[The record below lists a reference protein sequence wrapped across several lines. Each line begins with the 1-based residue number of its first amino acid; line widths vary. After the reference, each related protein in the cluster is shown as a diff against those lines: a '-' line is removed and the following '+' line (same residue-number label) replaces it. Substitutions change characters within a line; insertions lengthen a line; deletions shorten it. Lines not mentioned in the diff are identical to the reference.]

1 MAELQKDYPWTK
13 SPLVSCGPMRLVA
26 LSKLATEVSAAG
38 GLGFIGIGNDASTM
52 EDELEKAKQQAAQ
65 SSTLRDHKD
74 VLPVG
79 VGFLLWAGD
88 KLLEEALP
96 ILEKYKPAAVW
107 LFAPTEPGQLV
118 RWTESTRQATGGK
131 TKIWVQL
138 STVADALEVTRTFQP
153 EVLVVQGTDA
163 GGHGLEKCAGLVPM
177 LPEIDDAVTAL
188 CAEHKLRKPYMVA
201 AGGIM
206 DGRGAAAAIALGAS
220 GVTMGTRYLAAPE
233 ANIAQGYRGAVL
245 RASDGGVTTERGK
258 LYDTL
263 RGTTDWPLRYGGRGV
278 LNESH
283 RDAAKGMSMEENKRL
298 YDEAVKKGDEGW
310 GENARLTTYAGAGV
324 GLVKQIKS
332 AQGITEEVREDAK
345 RILSRAA
352 SRLFVNAALAQAAD
366 KANGRTS
373 TDPKLFTSTPSLLHA
388 GPVAMDSTDAQQS
401 EAVKKLVSAL
411 SAEAPNLKAVCD
423 QWPMLEQVDLSNES
437 KPNFQT
443 FVDLFSVDGRTLY
456 YYHASQ
462 LVKHG
467 LLDAK
472 DPRQTTAR
480 LFKAWANLTDWYK
493 GYWRHKTEGLQRGVR
508 EEERVRHEIMLSGV
522 RANYAL
528 IHVSSAKVFQALE
541 IDLEDVP
548 LPTARPADLPSPT
561 PTLDMFSGG
570 LSPAHDPDE
579 LITMI
584 LHELKIMV
592 DANNSLNL
600 DCRCKGMRISYNPST
615 HVATSIGSRLRL
627 AIRPSMSN
635 CQNSPIGAYLRREDH
650 TIMRFEKLLKP
661 LTIVNAT
668 TFPLVINL
676 RTNTTRSADLQY

>member
-1 MAELQKDYPWTK
+1 MADLQKDYPWTK

-52 EDELEKAKQQAAQ
+52 EEELEKAKQQAAQ
-65 SSTLRDHKD
+65 SNTLRDHKD

-88 KLLEEALP
+88 KLLEKALP

-138 STVADALEVTRTFQP
+138 STVADALEVARICQP

-188 CAEHKLRKPYMVA
+188 CEEHKLRKPYIVA

-233 ANIAQGYRGAVL
+233 ANIAQGYRDAVL

-283 RDAAKGMSMEENKRL
+283 RDAAKGMSMDENKRL
-298 YDEAVKKGDEGW
+298 YDEAVKKGDDGW
-310 GENARLTTYAGAGV
+310 GQNARLTTYAGAGV

-332 AQGITEEVREDAK
+332 AKGITEE
-345 RILSRAA
+345 
-352 SRLFVNAALAQAAD
+352 AAD
-366 KANGRTS
+366 KANG
-373 TDPKLFTSTPSLLHA
+373 
-388 GPVAMDSTDAQQS
+388 
-401 EAVKKLVSAL
+401 
-411 SAEAPNLKAVCD
+411 
-423 QWPMLEQVDLSNES
+423 
-437 KPNFQT
+437 
-443 FVDLFSVDGRTLY
+443 
-456 YYHASQ
+456 
-462 LVKHG
+462 
-467 LLDAK
+467 
-472 DPRQTTAR
+472 
-480 LFKAWANLTDWYK
+480 
-493 GYWRHKTEGLQRGVR
+493 
-508 EEERVRHEIMLSGV
+508 
-522 RANYAL
+522 
-528 IHVSSAKVFQALE
+528 
-541 IDLEDVP
+541 
-548 LPTARPADLPSPT
+548 
-561 PTLDMFSGG
+561 
-570 LSPAHDPDE
+570 
-579 LITMI
+579 
-584 LHELKIMV
+584 
-592 DANNSLNL
+592 
-600 DCRCKGMRISYNPST
+600 
-615 HVATSIGSRLRL
+615 
-627 AIRPSMSN
+627 
-635 CQNSPIGAYLRREDH
+635 
-650 TIMRFEKLLKP
+650 
-661 LTIVNAT
+661 
-668 TFPLVINL
+668 
-676 RTNTTRSADLQY
+676 